1 MNNNDMDNNNIVIP
15 ELTDNEKEEAKQNGF
30 ILVGKTGV
38 GKTTLLN
45 ALFNKIVGKVE
56 KSANSCTQISSVY
69 YYKMKN
75 GKSVCLIDTPGLSD
89 SKKTEQ
95 ENIDKMHLEG
105 ITSIISKEKVHIKGI
120 LFLVNFQCERFDA
133 DEQKALLEYN
143 RIFPLK
149 DFWKSLVVIYTHF
162 FADADEDKTE
172 EELKQERDVS
182 NGELFSKLMEKVKK
196 VSLPISYNDLQKKY
210 FNSHSD
216 PNNEKKKK
224 RNNKNRQELEVIF
237 NELCQNE
244 PLFNRVEIKHIK
256 NHKWKDEKDGKE
268 YIGEVEIIG
277 YFDFNNE
284 PLKERLNIISKEE
297 VVPNIINSP
306 PSSNITVID
315 AKKNKNDE
323 IVYNPQE
330 GNKNNSTYVKHDMS
344 TGGRTVVGGIGG
356 ALIGTGIGLLASGPV
371 GWTLATGAAVGA
383 LFGWLKK

>member
-1 MNNNDMDNNNIVIP
+1 MNNNDNAVILD
-15 ELTDNEKEEAKQNGF
+15 LTDKEKEEARQNGF

-45 ALFNKIVGKVE
+45 ALYNRTVGKVE

-69 YYKMKN
+69 YYKMNN
-75 GKSVCLIDTPGLSD
+75 GKSICLIDTPGLSD
-89 SKKTEQ
+89 SKKTEK
-95 ENIDKMHLEG
+95 ENIDKEHLEG
-105 ITSIISKEKVHIKGI
+105 ITSVISKEKVHIKGI

-149 DFWKSLVVIYTHF
+149 DFWKSLIVIYTHF

-172 EELKQERDVS
+172 EELRQERDAS

-224 RNNKNRQELEVIF
+224 RNNKNRQELEIIF

-244 PLFNRVEIKHIK
+244 PLFTKVEIKHIQ
-256 NHKWKDEKDGKE
+256 NHKWTDEKDGKE

-284 PLKERLNIISKEE
+284 PLKERLNIISKKE
-297 VVPNIINSP
+297 VVPHYNYSP
-306 PSSNITVID
+306 PCCDVAVIQGHQD
-315 AKKNKNDE
+315 PDTQE
-323 IVYNPQE
+323 IKHKIE
-330 GNKNNSTYVKHDMS
+330 GAA
-344 TGGRTVVGGIGG
+344 IGG
-356 ALIGTGIGLLASGPV
+356 SIALLASGPI
-371 GWTLATGAAVGA
+371 GWTALGGAAVGA
-383 LFGWLKK
+383 LFGLLK